1 MISIFFSDY
10 LIGRKTQ
17 YQWNNFI
24 SSFFGVDVDVSQD
37 SVLFPILSALY
48 FLPIFYIFKK
58 KT

>member
-24 SSFFGVDVDVSQD
+24 SPFFGVDVDVSQG

-48 FLPIFYIFKK
+48 FLLIFYIFKK